1 MTWLAIPD
9 NKPARFS
16 PDTDA
21 KTGRAVGTGG
31 TLRILIV
38 EDEFLIALELENRLL
53 DAGFEVVGIAATAEE
68 AISLAESESPD
79 LAITDIRL
87 ASRKDGI
94 DTAIELFTTLGLRSI
109 FSSAHA
115 DDVDT
120 QNRAKAASPIGWLQK
135 PYPASALIG
144 LIKTYLKG

>member
-1 MTWLAIPD
+1 MTWLAIGD
-9 NKPARFS
+9 KPARINREPAAINRPVPS
-16 PDTDA
+16 PT
-21 KTGRAVGTGG
+21 G

-68 AISLAESESPD
+68 ALSLAASELPD

-87 ASRKDGI
+87 AGRKDGV
-94 DTAIELFTTLGLRSI
+94 DTAIELFTTLRLRSI

-115 DDVDT
+115 NDT
-120 QNRAKAASPIGWLQK
+120 ETRNRAAPAYPIGWLQK
-135 PYPASALIG
+135 PYPANVLVRMIRS
-144 LIKTYLKG
+144 YLMDG

>member
-1 MTWLAIPD
+1 MESTHEL
-9 NKPARFS
+9 
-16 PDTDA
+16 
-21 KTGRAVGTGG
+21 TGFK
-31 TLRILIV
+31 ILIV

-68 AISLAESESPD
+68 AIFLAETEGPD

-87 ASRKDGI
+87 AGRKDGV

-115 DDVDT
+115 NDPDT
-120 QNRAKAASPIGWLQK
+120 HDRAKSASPIGWLQK

-144 LIKTYLKG
+144 LIRIHLKG